1 MKFSGKFSG
10 KFRTFTLLSALLATG
25 SLFASVTEEKTF
37 SFKLNDGGRFSI
49 ANVNGSMV
57 VTGGQ
62 GDSVEIIAT
71 KKADNQKDL
80 DKIEIKISNTPDEIV
95 VETDLG
101 ESNHWF
107 SHNNNSGSVNY
118 EVIVPVGTQLDSVET
133 VNGSVNISGVSGK
146 VVAESVNGDLEI
158 GDLEG
163 DVDLSTVNGSIDAS
177 FAMLGGQQRVK
188 VETVN
193 GRVTVNLPGE
203 ADVEINADTLNG
215 GINASDFGLESDKG
229 FVGSD
234 LNAKIGT
241 GSARLN
247 IDTVNGAVKIRK
259 K

>member
-1 MKFSGKFSG
+1 MKFM
-10 KFRTFTLLSALLATG
+10 TLTLLSALLAST

-49 ANVNGSMV
+49 SNVNGSMV

-62 GDSVEIIAT
+62 GDSVEIVAT
-71 KKADNQKDL
+71 KKADNQADL
-80 DKIEIKISNTPDEIV
+80 DKIEIKISNTPDEII

-107 SHNNNSGSVNY
+107 SHNNNSNSVDY
-118 EVIVPVGTQLDSVET
+118 EVIVPAGTLLDSVET

-146 VVAESVNGDLEI
+146 VVAESVNGDLVI

-163 DVDLSTVNGSIDAS
+163 DVELSTVNGSIDAS
-177 FAMLGGQQRVK
+177 FATLGGQQRVRI
-188 VETVN
+188 ETVN
-193 GRVTVNLPGE
+193 GRVTANLPGD
-203 ADVEINADTLNG
+203 ADAEINADTLNG
-215 GINASDFGLESDKG
+215 GINASEFGLESDKG

-234 LNAKIGT
+234 LSAKIGS
-241 GSARLN
+241 GSARLT
-247 IDTVNGAVKIRK
+247 IDTVNGSVKIRK